1 MRPIRIAT
9 RGSALALAQ
18 AELVARRIVDLGAAT
33 SLVPVETSGDTDRQ
47 TPVAGLTEM
56 GAFVRAVQRAVL
68 EDRADLA
75 VHSLKDLPLDGPGGL
90 ALQAVPERGSPNDA
104 LAGASLEE
112 LDEGAVVAT
121 GSPRRSAQLRWIRP
135 DLRTIELRGNVD
147 TRLRRLAQGEADAVV
162 LARAGLDRLGHQGL
176 VAQTFSAMEMT
187 PAPGQGALAVEAVP
201 GTPGAEIGAALDDP
215 DLHMLVGAER
225 SLLAETGAGC
235 RSALGA
241 LAARDD
247 DRITMTVFVSDGRGP
262 RRAQVSG
269 GSAAEVVAAARKEL
283 GL

>member
-18 AELVARRIVDLGAAT
+18 AELVARRIVDLGGAT

-147 TRLRRLAQGEADAVV
+147 TRLRRLAQGEAAAVV
-162 LARAGLDRLGHQGL
+162 LARAGLDRLGHQGI
-176 VAQTFSAMEMT
+176 VAQTFTAMEMT

-215 DLHMLVGAER
+215 
-225 SLLAETGAGC
+225 
-235 RSALGA
+235 
-241 LAARDD
+241 
-247 DRITMTVFVSDGRGP
+247 
-262 RRAQVSG
+262 
-269 GSAAEVVAAARKEL
+269 
-283 GL
+283 